1 MICPVCKRELAPTL
15 SICLT
20 CGAMMNDT
28 VREEL
33 ETKVGRTSGSLSAEK
48 LSETPAAKRVSEEPA
63 IKAAAA
69 NPSPRTETRHIAPR
83 HTSQTLVE
91 FKNRNAAVPEW
102 RLQLQNV
109 VRKRAVG
116 AEPLTADAVPI
127 PQRPAAAV
135 GSRPAS
141 APTGAAADERIAS
154 ALRRVEASRKAF
166 LPPSAA
172 RNLATP
178 SRPSAPNRNFPFNVV
193 TRRPDPPLTRKPENI
208 ELSAPPKPKAV
219 DLPKTERKGFDTNKL
234 PPLSAIIKDPPAAA
248 ISDLAEAEEFFK
260 PAPAREMGPFAKPAV
275 IPILDTSEDFEEEGS
290 EEYDEV
296 DDLAPFSMRF
306 GAGLFDVIIAGFGA
320 LVVLSPLMVTEGFWL
335 SMSGI
340 LGFIGTL
347 AALLFLYSTAALGF
361 RGRTLGMRLFSLEL
375 IDAEENTYPTIHQA
389 AVNSAVFLLSLI
401 FAGAGFLT
409 IPFSQEKRAL
419 HDIISGTIIVREM

>member
-33 ETKVGRTSGSLSAEK
+33 ETKIGRTSGSLNPEK
-48 LSETPAAKRVSEEPA
+48 LPEAPIAQAAREAPAVRTAIATPA
-63 IKAAAA
+63 
-69 NPSPRTETRHIAPR
+69 PRTETRHITPR

-91 FKNRNAAVPEW
+91 FQNRNAAVPEW

-109 VRKRAVG
+109 VRKRAVSAEIPAPG
-116 AEPLTADAVPI
+116 AAPI
-127 PQRPAAAV
+127 PQRAAAAIS
-135 GSRPAS
+135 SRPAE
-141 APTGAAADERIAS
+141 AAGGTADERVAS

-172 RNLATP
+172 RNLPAP
-178 SRPSAPNRNFPFNVV
+178 ARPSAPNRNFPFNVV

-208 ELSAPPKPKAV
+208 EISAPPKPKLV
-219 DLPKTERKGFDTNKL
+219 GKPITEKRGFDTNKL
-234 PPLSAIIKDPPAAA
+234 PPLSSVLKESPCTALENSVDT
-248 ISDLAEAEEFFK
+248 EENFQ
-260 PAPAREMGPFAKPAV
+260 PAPLRKIHPFTKPAV
-275 IPILDTSEDFEEEGS
+275 MPILDTSEDFEEEIE
-290 EEYDEV
+290 EEYEEV

-306 GAGLFDVIIAGFGA
+306 GAGLFDVIIAGFAA
-320 LVVLSPLMVTEGFWL
+320 LIVLSPLMVTESFWS

-347 AALLFLYSTAALGF
+347 AVLLFLYSTAALGF
-361 RGRTLGMRLFSLEL
+361 WGRTLGMRLFSLEL

-389 AVNSAVFLLSLI
+389 AVNSAVFLLSLV

-409 IPFSQEKRAL
+409 IPFSHEKRAL